1 MVSSVVV
8 SVVSIFSKQVQL
20 SVHYQERTCYLVLG
34 HQTTDSSC
42 TQTSE
47 WGRDGDRD
55 GTFCARLPTEIAIVI
70 SRGSSS
76 LGPFGVTHQS
86 WQRDQSAPTTG
97 NAGLHPFPVIRT
109 ELCLITDSVA
119 SPSKPASLV
128 HTAGS
133 ERASDDRRR
142 VQTRPSRLQ
151 VFHRFISVSHKRRSS
166 PLYSSRSISILSS
179 LPNLSPLLTTA
190 TGDTALSPF
199 VS

>member
-8 SVVSIFSKQVQL
+8 SEVSIGSKQVQL
-20 SVHYQERTCYLVLG
+20 SLHYQERTCYLVLT

-70 SRGSSS
+70 SRDSSS
-76 LGPFGVTHQS
+76 LLPFGVTHP
-86 WQRDQSAPTTG
+86 QRDQSAPTTG

-109 ELCLITDSVA
+109 ALCLITDSVA

-142 VQTRPSRLQ
+142 VQTRRSRLR
-151 VFHRFISVSHKRRSS
+151 VFHRLISVSYKRRSS